1 MALTS
6 NSKGSLHPGGNP
18 KSIYGQSG
26 TAGTEIYRVPAG
38 RMAYLTDIY
47 KGIKINDDRQQAG
60 WTNGQNASTQYS
72 KVYVTEGDVVYAL
85 QNSSKFFGIEFDI

>member
-18 KSIYGQSG
+18 KSIFGSSG

-47 KGIKINDDRQQAG
+47 GGVKINDAEQ
-60 WTNGQNASTQYS
+60 TQYTPATGGAPRS
-72 KVYVTEGDVVYAL
+72 MKVYVTEGDVVYAL
-85 QNSSKFFGIEFDI
+85 SNGSKCFGIEFDI

>member
-18 KSIYGQSG
+18 KSIFGSSG

-38 RMAYLTDIY
+38 RMAYLNDIS
-47 KGIKINDDRQQAG
+47 KGVRVNDDRYQEG
-60 WTNGQNASTQYS
+60 WTNGQNATVRYAPL
-72 KVYVTEGDVVYAL
+72 YVTEGDVVYAL